1 MHHML
6 LSSSIHLLWLA
17 AQNVAVKQLLL
28 ICGHWAVPA
37 PRRMFFFP
45 TSYRFPA
52 NFKLLHWVY
61 IYLLP
66 LNMTLYIYIHIS
78 VCVLKHI
85 SPVLTPKYILSSY
98 TKDWFQALGM
108 GALQCLTGHQKR
120 RGAMVFPE
128 DETLASL
135 DFLQSDLHL
144 SWRRMMKFTSI
155 GTIKNTENISHDLR
169 LKGWWLKKQRTTY
182 VNKFELTYLNSH
194 WMRTPVSLRRPAR
207 LWLKPLQA
215 IPLLSRLCTLIYPW
229 RSHQQLPKKS
239 AKSTVCQWLEYFCI
253 FLFWTF

>member
-1 MHHML
+1 MWL
-6 LSSSIHLLWLA
+6 SNNYSSSVAIEQYLL
-17 AQNVAVKQLLL
+17 QEE
-28 ICGHWAVPA
+28 C
-37 PRRMFFFP
+37 FFFQRLIVFQP
-45 TSYRFPA
+45 ISSYYIEYTSICY
-52 NFKLLHWVY
+52 HSIWH
-61 IYLLP
+61 
-66 LNMTLYIYIHIS
+66 YIYIHIS